1 MFVYKTA
8 CSHRGSG
15 WRKDSEVGGG
25 GRGREMMH
33 PFVIGTILA
42 QPGEPGFPWQWDAFG
57 GGPGKNGG
65 NASASMYPVSDGT
78 PHPKQKVCCAARPRP
93 PGALRLGAPSLAR
106 AVARAHTPSRA
117 GLLSRAPP
125 DAAPECGCVRACGGQ
140 AGHYYEPWAPT
151 YNTSGRMNGDSGML
165 PSQNDWEDVWRVTS
179 GNGFGGP
186 GDDLNIN
193 PLAHY

>member
-1 MFVYKTA
+1 M
-8 CSHRGSG
+8 
-15 WRKDSEVGGG
+15 
-25 GRGREMMH
+25 
-33 PFVIGTILA
+33 L
-42 QPGEPGFPWQWDAFG
+42 
-57 GGPGKNGG
+57 
-65 NASASMYPVSDGT
+65 
-78 PHPKQKVCCAARPRP
+78 VC
-93 PGALRLGAPSLAR
+93 SLA
-106 AVARAHTPSRA
+106 
-117 GLLSRAPP
+117 PP
-125 DAAPECGCVRACGGQ
+125 EAAPECGCVRACGQ

>member
-1 MFVYKTA
+1 
-8 CSHRGSG
+8 
-15 WRKDSEVGGG
+15 
-25 GRGREMMH
+25 
-33 PFVIGTILA
+33 
-42 QPGEPGFPWQWDAFG
+42 
-57 GGPGKNGG
+57 
-65 NASASMYPVSDGT
+65 
-78 PHPKQKVCCAARPRP
+78 
-93 PGALRLGAPSLAR
+93 
-106 AVARAHTPSRA
+106 
-117 GLLSRAPP
+117 
-125 DAAPECGCVRACGGQ
+125 VRACGGQ

>member
-1 MFVYKTA
+1 
-8 CSHRGSG
+8 
-15 WRKDSEVGGG
+15 
-25 GRGREMMH
+25 MMH

-78 PHPKQKVCCAARPRP
+78 PHPKQK
-93 PGALRLGAPSLAR
+93 
-106 AVARAHTPSRA
+106 
-117 GLLSRAPP
+117 
-125 DAAPECGCVRACGGQ
+125 